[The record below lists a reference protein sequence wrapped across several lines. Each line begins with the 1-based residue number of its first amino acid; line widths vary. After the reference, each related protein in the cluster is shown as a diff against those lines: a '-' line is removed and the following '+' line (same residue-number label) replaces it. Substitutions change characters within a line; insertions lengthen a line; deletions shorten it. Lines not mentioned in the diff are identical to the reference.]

1 MPASEKPRA
10 EPEIIPPGDLD
21 GRPMRDR
28 YHFDV
33 HGGSQRIYVTRLG
46 PFGIVVLGLLIAL
59 IAAVIPIFLLGAL
72 LIWIP
77 VSVLFVAAAVVSGL
91 LRGRDSVPPSP
102 AEAPAS
108 PPFAETTDAVRD
120 ERASQLVDRLSLWSG
135 AAGLIP
141 LPLVDMAAVGGVQLY
156 MLRRLSEIYEI
167 PFSENRGKSIL
178 TSLAGAMAPAS
189 VATATGSFI
198 KGLPGI
204 GTVIGALTM
213 PVASAGATWVIGK
226 VFIQHFASGGTLLD
240 FNPPDYREFIKAQ
253 KAKLGVGSG
262 TLPPTP
268 QSPAAPAARST
279 PSKGTATSSA

>member
-1 MPASEKPRA
+1 MPATEKPRA

-59 IAAVIPIFLLGAL
+59 IAAVTPIVLLGAL

-77 VSVLFVAAAVVSGL
+77 VAVLFVAAAVVSGL

-108 PPFAETTDAVRD
+108 PPLAETTDAVRD

-167 PFSENRGKSIL
+167 PFSENLGKSIL
-178 TSLAGAMAPAS
+178 SSLAGAVIPATTATTAAS
-189 VATATGSFI
+189 VMKGVPIVGTA
-198 KGLPGI
+198 
-204 GTVIGALTM
+204 IGALTM
-213 PVASAGATWVIGK
+213 PAVGAGATWIIGK
-226 VFIQHFASGGTLLD
+226 VFTKHFTSGGTLLD
-240 FNPPDYREFIKAQ
+240 FNPPNYREFLKTQ
-253 KAKLGVGSG
+253 RAKL
-262 TLPPTP
+262 
-268 QSPAAPAARST
+268 ADRSNRR
-279 PSKGTATSSA
+279 

>member
-59 IAAVIPIFLLGAL
+59 IAAVIPIVLLGAL

-77 VSVLFVAAAVVSGL
+77 VAVLFVAAAVVSGL

-108 PPFAETTDAVRD
+108 PPLAETTDAVRD

-141 LPLVDMAAVGGVQLY
+141 LPLVDMAAVGGVQL
-156 MLRRLSEIYEI
+156 
-167 PFSENRGKSIL
+167 
-178 TSLAGAMAPAS
+178 AP
-189 VATATGSFI
+189 SF
-198 KGLPGI
+198 
-204 GTVIGALTM
+204 
-213 PVASAGATWVIGK
+213 
-226 VFIQHFASGGTLLD
+226 
-240 FNPPDYREFIKAQ
+240 
-253 KAKLGVGSG
+253 
-262 TLPPTP
+262 
-268 QSPAAPAARST
+268 
-279 PSKGTATSSA
+279 

>member
-1 MPASEKPRA
+1 
-10 EPEIIPPGDLD
+10 
-21 GRPMRDR
+21 MRDGYR
-28 YHFDV
+28 LDV
-33 HGGSQRIYVTRLG
+33 NGTQRIYVTRLG
-46 PFGIVVLGLLIAL
+46 PFGIVALGLLIAL
-59 IAAVIPIFLLGAL
+59 IAGVIPIVLLGAV

-77 VSVLFVAAAVVSGL
+77 IAILFVAGAVVSSL
-91 LRGRDSVPPSP
+91 LRRWESPEPSP

-108 PPFAETTDAVRD
+108 SVSAETTDAARD
-120 ERASQLVDRLSLWSG
+120 ERASRLVDRLSLYSG

-141 LPLVDMAAVGGVQLY
+141 VPLVDMAAVGGVQLY
-156 MLRRLSEIYEI
+156 MLHRLSEIYEI

-178 TSLAGAMAPAS
+178 TSLAGATAPAG

-213 PVASAGATWVIGK
+213 PVVSASATWVIRK

-253 KAKLGVGSG
+253 KEKF
-262 TLPPTP
+262 
-268 QSPAAPAARST
+268 AARSVT
-279 PSKGTATSSA
+279 APSSGPSASAARSASSKGSAAAGGP

>member
-1 MPASEKPRA
+1 MPATEKPRA
-10 EPEIIPPGDLD
+10 EPAIIPPGDLD

-46 PFGIVVLGLLIAL
+46 PFAIVVLGLLIAL
-59 IAAVIPIFLLGAL
+59 IAAVIVLLGAL

-77 VSVLFVAAAVVSGL
+77 VAVLFVAAAVVSGL

-108 PPFAETTDAVRD
+108 LPLAERTDAVRD

-167 PFSENRGKSIL
+167 PFAENRGKSIL
-178 TSLAGAMAPAS
+178 ASLVGAMAPAS
-189 VATATGSFI
+189 VATSSGSFI

-213 PVASAGATWVIGK
+213 PIASASATWVIGR
-226 VFIQHFASGGTLLD
+226 V
-240 FNPPDYREFIKAQ
+240 
-253 KAKLGVGSG
+253 
-262 TLPPTP
+262 
-268 QSPAAPAARST
+268 
-279 PSKGTATSSA
+279 

>member
-1 MPASEKPRA
+1 MPATEKPRA

-59 IAAVIPIFLLGAL
+59 IAAVIPIVLLGAL

-77 VSVLFVAAAVVSGL
+77 VAVLFVAAAVVSGL
-91 LRGRDSVPPSP
+91 LRGRDSVQPGRGSGHPPL
-102 AEAPAS
+102 
-108 PPFAETTDAVRD
+108 AETTDAVRD

-167 PFSENRGKSIL
+167 PFSENL
-178 TSLAGAMAPAS
+178 
-189 VATATGSFI
+189 
-198 KGLPGI
+198 
-204 GTVIGALTM
+204 
-213 PVASAGATWVIGK
+213 
-226 VFIQHFASGGTLLD
+226 IQ
-240 FNPPDYREFIKAQ
+240 PD
-253 KAKLGVGSG
+253 
-262 TLPPTP
+262 
-268 QSPAAPAARST
+268 AAPRGSAA
-279 PSKGTATSSA
+279 

>member
-1 MPASEKPRA
+1 MPATEKPRA

-33 HGGSQRIYVTRLG
+33 HGGSQRIYVARLG

-59 IAAVIPIFLLGAL
+59 IAAVTPIVLLGAL

-77 VSVLFVAAAVVSGL
+77 VAVLFVAAAVVSGL
-91 LRGRDSVPPSP
+91 LRGRDSVPPSS

-108 PPFAETTDAVRD
+108 PPLAETTDAVRD
-120 ERASQLVDRLSLWSG
+120 ERASQLVDRLSFWSG

-167 PFSENRGKSIL
+167 PFSENLGKSIL
-178 TSLAGAMAPAS
+178 SSLAGAVIPATTATTAAS
-189 VATATGSFI
+189 VMKGVPIVGTA
-198 KGLPGI
+198 
-204 GTVIGALTM
+204 IGALTM
-213 PVASAGATWVIGK
+213 PAVGAGATWIIGK
-226 VFIQHFASGGTLLD
+226 VFTKHFTSGGTLLD
-240 FNPPDYREFIKAQ
+240 FNPPNYREFLKTQ
-253 KAKLGVGSG
+253 RAKL
-262 TLPPTP
+262 
-268 QSPAAPAARST
+268 ADRSNRR
-279 PSKGTATSSA
+279 